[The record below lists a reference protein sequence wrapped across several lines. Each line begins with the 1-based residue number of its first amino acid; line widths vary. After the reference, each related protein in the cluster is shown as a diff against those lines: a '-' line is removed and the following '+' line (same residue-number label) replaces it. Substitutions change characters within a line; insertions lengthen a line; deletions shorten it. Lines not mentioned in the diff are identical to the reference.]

1 MIVTCFENCH
11 ETITFTN
18 KPQNFV
24 ISFNLT
30 KLCTAQR
37 CVLPVSF
44 PVDQY
49 ASNKYFCFTYC
60 INLYISI
67 CIQYVGLHSNFT
79 SFYFIN
85 TKDIFFAC
93 LCHRSCWMLF
103 LTHMWQR
110 GLQPLPQP
118 RRQQPYQCQAQESE
132 PIKY

>member
-1 MIVTCFENCH
+1 MIVTCFKNCH
-11 ETITFTN
+11 ETITFTNRDPTN

-49 ASNKYFCFTYC
+49 ARINIFDLLYQFVYQYLYLVC
-60 INLYISI
+60 I
-67 CIQYVGLHSNFT
+67 T

-110 GLQPLPQP
+110 GPQPLPQP
-118 RRQQPYQCQAQESE
+118 RRQQPHQCQA
-132 PIKY
+132 